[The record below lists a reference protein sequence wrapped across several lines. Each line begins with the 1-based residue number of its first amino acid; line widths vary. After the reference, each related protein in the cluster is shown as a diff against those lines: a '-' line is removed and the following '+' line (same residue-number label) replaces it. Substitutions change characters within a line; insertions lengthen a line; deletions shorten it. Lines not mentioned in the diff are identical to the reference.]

1 MAVISTSFPRDPL
14 TTDPQCMSFRPKK
27 GDGVA
32 FLQMVSALAIF
43 WGLRMPFDGQ
53 SKDQL
58 RPDQFRDPDR
68 YRIASPKT
76 HSYRDQNKRLAHQS

>member
-1 MAVISTSFPRDPL
+1 MP
-14 TTDPQCMSFRPKK
+14 FRPKK
-27 GDGVA
+27 G
-32 FLQMVSALAIF
+32 MVLPFYKLLIAIF
-43 WGLRMPFDGQ
+43 WGLRMPFDVQ
-53 SKDQL
+53 STDQL